1 MIFNGNGYSKE
12 WEAEAARRGLDST
25 PAASDA
31 LAAMIEPKNLR
42 LFRMMGVL
50 SETEARSRYEVKL
63 ENYAKVRHIEA
74 GTMMEMTRRQL
85 VPAACA
91 YMTDL
96 ANGIAAKQAACPG
109 ISCKAEEKALRQLTN
124 YTDAM
129 SDAADRLEAQVEAAE
144 AMTDALAE
152 AKAYHDQ
159 VLPAMQALRAAADA
173 AEAICGQDYWPL
185 PSYSTMLFYV

>member
-1 MIFNGNGYSKE
+1 MIQ
-12 WEAEAARRGLDST
+12 
-25 PAASDA
+25 
-31 LAAMIEPKNLR
+31 PKNLE
-42 LFRMMGVL
+42 LFRMMSVL

-144 AMTDALAE
+144 AMTDALEE

-173 AEAICGQDYWPL
+173 AEGICGQDYWPL